1 MRQHFVSKMETEGK
15 RGMKKS
21 IGRKVISMLVILGV
35 MLLLVVG
42 MNMSA
47 LQIIKGLNEEIM
59 QEVTDLKTAA
69 EISDRAGMLEAEE
82 VLSANGGHITL

>member
-47 LQIIKGLNEEIM
+47 LQIIKGLNEEI
-59 QEVTDLKTAA
+59 T
-69 EISDRAGMLEAEE
+69 
-82 VLSANGGHITL
+82 